1 MSSTNWIRIIE
12 ELSMNALPALQTNIY
27 DGWVLRF
34 ADGYTN
40 RANSINPIYPSN
52 EDLCNKIE
60 IVNQIYRSRNLK
72 PVYKL
77 TKQALPENLDETL
90 EKNGYILAGLTG
102 VQVLALKDTVVEVKH
117 KAVIFNKFNEDW
129 FIHYCHL
136 NNISE
141 DNTLTLKNMLKSIIS
156 KAAYFLLQDDDGEI
170 FACGMCVLE
179 REYIGLFDIVTA
191 YKHRNKGYGTI
202 LIQNILHWGRE
213 NGANY
218 AYLQVVLNN
227 VPALKLYSKIG
238 FKEVYQYWYRSKE

>member
-40 RANSINPIYPSN
+40 RANSINPIYPSY

-72 PVYKL
+72 TVYKM

-117 KAVIFNKFNEDW
+117 KAVIFNKFNENW
-129 FIHYCHL
+129 FNHYCHL
-136 NNISE
+136 NNIGE
-141 DNTLTLKNMLKSIIS
+141 DNTVTLKNMLKSIIS

-170 FACGMCVLE
+170 VACGMCVLE